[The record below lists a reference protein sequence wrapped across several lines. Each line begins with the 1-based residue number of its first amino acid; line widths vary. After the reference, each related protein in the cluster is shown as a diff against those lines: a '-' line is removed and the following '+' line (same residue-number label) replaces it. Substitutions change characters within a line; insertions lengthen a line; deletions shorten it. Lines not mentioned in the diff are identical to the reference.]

1 MEEQR
6 LTLAMTGFL
15 LSESQ
20 RMSDINNPWNHAVDR
35 YVAQLC
41 RFNSGRST
49 CTPRYSAP
57 LSYFIS
63 TTNREIHGSA
73 QQSPISSVK
82 QPGVSSLE
90 LFRIIT
96 KRIPSS
102 DDLRPPLGTAS
113 TRLDWPNFTA
123 SSTLECQA
131 SESVFSVVSQETMI
145 CFQWSGLVR
154 GLGMERRYQAELISG
169 QRPGGARVLGKCTD
183 LMSRWR
189 GWCCLTNPIQSTRLF
204 STERTASNDLLTT
217 LTASCLNTWICN
229 CYSITTSVFPLTF
242 VELTIRQAFCI
253 LDQFI

>member
-20 RMSDINNPWNHAVDR
+20 
-35 YVAQLC
+35 Q
-41 RFNSGRST
+41 
-49 CTPRYSAP
+49 
-57 LSYFIS
+57 
-63 TTNREIHGSA
+63 
-73 QQSPISSVK
+73 
-82 QPGVSSLE
+82 

-154 GLGMERRYQAELISG
+154 GLGMERRMFLVRNGTRNSQSFLRFTLSPTETDDDHHM
-169 QRPGGARVLGKCTD
+169 AREG
-183 LMSRWR
+183 
-189 GWCCLTNPIQSTRLF
+189 F
-204 STERTASNDLLTT
+204 
-217 LTASCLNTWICN
+217 
-229 CYSITTSVFPLTF
+229 
-242 VELTIRQAFCI
+242 
-253 LDQFI
+253 